1 MSSSMSLAG
10 LVKTPSSRPELAEI
24 ERFMIAELSEA
35 EGAPAG
41 YSSAVQAALNHLASG
56 GHRVR
61 ARLGFEAADR
71 LGLSR
76 DDSIAIGA
84 TAELLHNASLIHD
97 DLQDGGMIRRGLP
110 TVFASFGADV
120 AVLSG
125 DLLLSSAYSAIAQF
139 SLPSLI
145 AEMIRLVH
153 RRTAQ
158 VIRGQC
164 GDLSARTHPVTD
176 LTRYEEIVA
185 GKSGALLSLPLEL
198 ALLGAGFRDALGLAQ
213 EAAESFGIGY
223 QIVDDLDDAAS
234 DGPFTLNLLN
244 VLSAGHSEHEA
255 NRLAREIGKKHLHL
269 AISAAN
275 RLPRGSGE
283 PLGKLARALSERL

>member
-1 MSSSMSLAG
+1 MSPAELIE
-10 LVKTPSSRPELAEI
+10 TPSFKPELAEL
-24 ERFMIAELSEA
+24 ERFMIVKLSEA
-35 EGAPAG
+35 ERSSTH
-41 YSSAVQAALNHLASG
+41 YSSAVQAALTHLASG

-61 ARLGFEAADR
+61 GRLGFEAADR

-76 DDSIAIGA
+76 DDAIAIGA

-110 TVFASFGADV
+110 TVFAAFGADV

-139 SLPSLI
+139 SRPTLI

-164 GDLSARTHPVTD
+164 GDLSARTQPVAD
-176 LTRYEEIVA
+176 IARYEEIVA
-185 GKSGALLSLPLEL
+185 GKSGALLGLPLEL
-198 ALLGAGFRDALGLAQ
+198 ALLGAGFRDALGQAQ

-234 DGPFTLNLLN
+234 DGPFTLNLFN

-255 NRLAREIGKKHLHL
+255 NRLAREIGRKHLHF

-275 RLPRGSGE
+275 RLPQGSGE
-283 PLGKLARALSERL
+283 LLGKLARALSERL

>member
-1 MSSSMSLAG
+1 MRVAG
-10 LVKTPSSRPELAEI
+10 LVETPSFEAELAEL
-24 ERFMIAELSEA
+24 EQFMIAELSVA
-35 EGAPAG
+35 ERSSTHL
-41 YSSAVQAALNHLASG
+41 SSAVQAALNHLASG
-56 GHRVR
+56 GQRVR
-61 ARLGFEAADR
+61 ARLGIEASQR
-71 LGLSR
+71 LGLAK
-76 DDSIAIGA
+76 DDCIVIGA

-97 DLQDGGMIRRGLP
+97 DLQDGSMIRRGQP
-110 TVFASFGADV
+110 TVLAAFGADV
-120 AVLSG
+120 AILSG

-139 SLPSLI
+139 SRPSMI
-145 AEMIRLVH
+145 GEMTRLVH

-164 GDLSARTHPVTD
+164 GDLSARTHAVSDTA
-176 LTRYEEIVA
+176 RYEEIVA

-234 DGPFTLNLLN
+234 DGQFTLNLLN
-244 VLSAGHSEHEA
+244 VLSTGHSEGDA
-255 NRLAREIGKKHLHL
+255 NRLAREIGTRHLQF

-275 RLPRGSGE
+275 RLPRGAGE
-283 PLGKLARALSERL
+283 LLGKLACALSERL

>member
-1 MSSSMSLAG
+1 MSSSKNLA
-10 LVKTPSSRPELAEI
+10 ELAETPLFEPELCDL
-24 ERFMIAELSEA
+24 ERFMIAELSDA
-35 EGAPAG
+35 ESSSTHS
-41 YSSAVQAALNHLASG
+41 SSAVQASLRHLASG

-61 ARLGFEAADR
+61 ARLGFEAAMR
-71 LGLSR
+71 LDLSR
-76 DDSIAIGA
+76 NDAIAIGA
-84 TAELLHNASLIHD
+84 AAELLHNASLVHD
-97 DLQDGGMIRRGLP
+97 DLQDEGMIRRGLP
-110 TVFASFGADV
+110 TVFAAFGADV

-139 SLPSLI
+139 SRPSLI

-164 GDLSARTHPVTD
+164 GDLSARTQAVTD
-176 LTRYEEIVA
+176 ITRYEEIVT

-198 ALLGAGFRDALGLAQ
+198 ALLGAGFRDALSLAQ

-244 VLSAGHSEHEA
+244 VLSAEHSKGEA
-255 NRLAREIGKKHLHL
+255 NRLAREIGTKHLQF

-283 PLGKLARALSERL
+283 LLGKLARALSERL

>member
-1 MSSSMSLAG
+1 MRPAG
-10 LVKTPSSRPELAEI
+10 LVESSSSELELGEI
-24 ERFMIAELSEA
+24 ERFMIAELSVDES
-35 EGAPAG
+35 AG
-41 YSSAVQAALNHLASG
+41 THASSAVRAALTHLASG

-61 ARLGFEAADR
+61 ARLGFEAAIG

-76 DDSIAIGA
+76 NDSIAIGA
-84 TAELLHNASLIHD
+84 AAELLHNASLIHD
-97 DLQDGGMIRRGLP
+97 DVQDGATIRRGQP
-110 TVFASFGADV
+110 TISAAFGADM

-125 DLLLSSAYSAIAQF
+125 DLLLSSAYSAIARF
-139 SLPSLI
+139 PRPSLV
-145 AEMIRLVH
+145 AEMILLVH

-164 GDLSARTHPVTD
+164 GDLAARKQPVTD
-176 LTRYEEIVA
+176 ITRYEEIVA

-198 ALLGAGFRDALGLAQ
+198 ALLGAGFRDASSLAQ

-223 QIVDDLDDAAS
+223 QIVDDLEDATT
-234 DGPFTLNLLN
+234 DGPLALNLLN
-244 VLSAGHSEHEA
+244 VLAAAGPTGEEA
-255 NRLAREIGKKHLHL
+255 IRVAREIGTKHLHF

-283 PLGKLARALSERL
+283 LLGKLARALSERL

>member
-1 MSSSMSLAG
+1 MSLAE
-10 LVKTPSSRPELAEI
+10 LVETPSLNLELADLEH
-24 ERFMIAELSEA
+24 FMMAEVSGI
-35 EGAPAG
+35 EGATTH
-41 YSSAVQAALNHLASG
+41 SSAAVQAALRHLASG

-61 ARLGFEAADR
+61 ARLGFEAAER
-71 LGLSR
+71 LGLAR
-76 DDSIAIGA
+76 NDAIVIGA

-97 DLQDGGMIRRGLP
+97 DLQDGGMIRRGQP
-110 TVFASFGADV
+110 TVLAAFGADV

-139 SLPSLI
+139 SRPAMVS
-145 AEMIRLVH
+145 EMIRLIH

-164 GDLSARTHPVTD
+164 GDLSARTHPVTEI
-176 LTRYEEIVA
+176 THYEEIAA

-198 ALLGAGFRDALGLAQ
+198 ALLGAGFRDALGLAH

-234 DGPFTLNLLN
+234 DGQFTLNLLN
-244 VLSAGHSEHEA
+244 ILTARHSADEA
-255 NRLAREIGKKHLHL
+255 NRIARETGARRLNF

-275 RLPRGSGE
+275 RLPEGSGE
-283 PLGKLARALSERL
+283 LLGKLARALSERL

>member
-1 MSSSMSLAG
+1 M
-10 LVKTPSSRPELAEI
+10 
-24 ERFMIAELSEA
+24 
-35 EGAPAG
+35 
-41 YSSAVQAALNHLASG
+41 
-56 GHRVR
+56 R
-61 ARLGFEAADR
+61 ARLGFEAAMR
-71 LGLSR
+71 LDLSR
-76 DDSIAIGA
+76 NDAIAIGA
-84 TAELLHNASLIHD
+84 AAELLHNASLVHD
-97 DLQDGGMIRRGLP
+97 DLQDEGMIRRGLP
-110 TVFASFGADV
+110 TVFAAFGADV

-139 SLPSLI
+139 SRPSLI

-164 GDLSARTHPVTD
+164 GDLSARTQAVTD
-176 LTRYEEIVA
+176 ITRYEEIVT

-198 ALLGAGFRDALGLAQ
+198 ALLGAGFRDALSLAQ

-244 VLSAGHSEHEA
+244 VLSAEHSKGEA
-255 NRLAREIGKKHLHL
+255 NRLAREIGTKHLQF

-283 PLGKLARALSERL
+283 LLGKLARALSERL

>member
-1 MSSSMSLAG
+1 MSLAR
-10 LVKTPSSRPELAEI
+10 LVETPSFKPELAEL
-24 ERFMIAELSEA
+24 ERFMIAKLSEA
-35 EGAPAG
+35 ERSSNHF
-41 YSSAVQAALNHLASG
+41 SSAVQATLMHLASG

-61 ARLGFEAADR
+61 AQLGFEAAER

-97 DLQDGGMIRRGLP
+97 DLQDKGMIRRGQP
-110 TVFASFGADV
+110 TVFAAFGADV

-139 SLPSLI
+139 SRPSMI
-145 AEMIRLVH
+145 AGMIRLVH
-153 RRTAQ
+153 WRTAQ

-164 GDLSARTHPVTD
+164 GDLSARTLPVTD
-176 LTRYEEIVA
+176 ITRYEEIVA

-198 ALLGAGFRDALGLAQ
+198 ALMGAGFQDALGLAQ
-213 EAAESFGIGY
+213 EAAQSFGIGY

-234 DGPFTLNLLN
+234 DGPYTLNLLN
-244 VLSAGHSEHEA
+244 VLSAGHSEHEV
-255 NRLAREIGKKHLHL
+255 NRLAREIGRKHLHF
-269 AISAAN
+269 AILTAN
-275 RLPRGSGE
+275 RLPQGSGE
-283 PLGKLARALSERL
+283 LLGKLARALSERL

>member
-1 MSSSMSLAG
+1 MSSFKNLA
-10 LVKTPSSRPELAEI
+10 ELAETPLFEPELSDL
-24 ERFMIAELSEA
+24 ERFMIAELSDSESSSTHS
-35 EGAPAG
+35 
-41 YSSAVQAALNHLASG
+41 SSAVQASLRHLASG

-61 ARLGFEAADR
+61 ARLGFEAAMR
-71 LGLSR
+71 LDLSR
-76 DDSIAIGA
+76 NDAIAIGA
-84 TAELLHNASLIHD
+84 AAELLHNASLVHD
-97 DLQDGGMIRRGLP
+97 DLQDEGMIRRGLP
-110 TVFASFGADV
+110 TVFAAFGADV

-139 SLPSLI
+139 SRPSLI

-164 GDLSARTHPVTD
+164 GDLSARTQAVTD
-176 LTRYEEIVA
+176 ITRYEEIVT

-198 ALLGAGFRDALGLAQ
+198 ALLGAGFRDALSLAQ

-244 VLSAGHSEHEA
+244 VLSAEHSKGEA
-255 NRLAREIGKKHLHL
+255 NRLAREIGTKHLQF

-283 PLGKLARALSERL
+283 LLGKLARALSERL